1 MRIVAKGPGGHRYVF
16 SGGTWISDGD
26 DPLALATLALLNGIA
41 DPGGKELF
49 PGVNKW
55 SDQLPPLKTFEDN
68 LIAARGLGLEVI
80 EATPPIPPTKG
91 DY

>member
-1 MRIVAKGPGGHRYVF
+1 MKILAKGPGGHRYVF
-16 SGGTWISDGD
+16 SNGSWISDGEH
-26 DPLALATLALLNGIA
+26 PLAQATVALLNGIA
-41 DPGGKELF
+41 EPGGKAFF
-49 PGVNKW
+49 PGVNRW

-80 EATPPIPPTKG
+80 EATPPIPPTKE